1 VRFIKVVF
9 IFYVLSSS
17 VYSQNI
23 LEGKVLDSDKDTPL
37 AFVNISV
44 EGSSTGFSTDIDG
57 KFSIVSSVP
66 VSKVYFSYVGYELL
80 EYPVDAHE
88 KKLIIR
94 LKKKSYDL
102 NEVEILPGEN
112 PAHRIIKLVTKNRDH
127 NNPDKIQS
135 YTCNTYSKT
144 YWDLVYN
151 TDELNTKNDSLQ
163 VDSLKSRLRIFSET
177 SHLLM
182 MESVTER
189 KYLSPDFLKETVTG
203 TKVSGFKDPSFST
216 SATDLQPFSFYDDHF
231 KILGKNY
238 LNPITGGSTSKYFFN
253 LEDTLYQNNDSVF
266 IISFRPLKGKNFEGL
281 EGVLYI
287 NTNGYAIQNVIA
299 SPYDKGLIDI
309 KIQQQYSLT
318 DGKQWFPN
326 QLNYE
331 LFYKKYPSKY
341 MGMKLTGKSY
351 VTNVR
356 LNVPL
361 RKKEFDEKTIV
372 LAPDATQKDDEYW
385 KANRIDTLDQKEK
398 KTYIVIDSLGKKQNF
413 DRILKIFEALYTLQ
427 IPISFISIDLNKI
440 IGFND
445 YEVIRGGIGL
455 HTNDKLSPYFSVGGY
470 IAYGYKD
477 SITKYGFDLKVK
489 PIKGNKDFYIKAL
502 YSNDLSEPA
511 KTQYF
516 YTKYNFNRNTMTF
529 RMDFIE
535 QKEISVNFRAF
546 NYLTSNIAY
555 NESFRIPKYDY
566 IFLPEKDDLTATS
579 IGFRSAEI
587 RIKGRYAYKEK
598 LIQSL
603 GQMISDGTK
612 YPILYFAYTKGIKG
626 STDFA
631 NYDYNRFSLGIEKI
645 FLIKNIG
652 KTKLLLEGGYLSGN
666 VPYSFLFNGNGSN
679 NNDSYLYVENSFQT
693 MGLYEFVS
701 DKYINLFF
709 SHDFGSLLFKHKN
722 FRPQPVIFTSIGYGT
737 LRNPRQHL
745 NIDLNTMEKGYF
757 ESGLLINNLLR
768 FNYYNIAYLGLGG
781 GAFMRYGSYSSTNM
795 EQNLTYK
802 FSLVVTF

>member
-1 VRFIKVVF
+1 VRSIYFAFILF
-9 IFYVLSSS
+9 LLRSS
-17 VYSQNI
+17 VYSQNT
-23 LEGKVLDSDKDTPL
+23 LEGKVLDSDKNTPL
-37 AFVNISV
+37 AFVNISI
-44 EGSSTGFSTDIDG
+44 EGSSTGFATDIDG

-80 EYPVDAHE
+80 EYPVEANE
-88 KKLIIR
+88 KKLLIR

-102 NEVEILPGEN
+102 NEVEIMPGEN

-135 YTCNTYSKT
+135 YICNTYSKT

-151 TDELNTKNDSLQ
+151 TDEMNTRNDSLQ
-163 VDSLKSRLRIFSET
+163 IDSLKSRLRIFSEN

-189 KYLSPDFLKETVTG
+189 KYLSTDFLKETVTG

-238 LNPITGGSTSKYFFN
+238 LNPVTGGSTSKYFFN
-253 LEDTLYQNNDSVF
+253 LEDTLYQNTDSVF
-266 IISFRPLKGKNFEGL
+266 IISFRPLKGKNFDGL

-299 SPYDKGLIDI
+299 SPFDKGLIDI
-309 KIQQQYSLT
+309 KIQQQYSWI
-318 DGKQWFPN
+318 DGKQWFPE

-331 LFYKKYPSKY
+331 LVYKKYPSKY

-351 VTNVR
+351 VTNIR
-356 LNVPL
+356 INAPL
-361 RKKEFDEKTIV
+361 RKKDFDEKTIV

-385 KANRIDTLDQKEK
+385 KAHRIDTLDLKEK
-398 KTYIVIDSLGKKQNF
+398 KTYVVIDSLGKKQHF
-413 DRILKIFEALYTLQ
+413 DRILRIFEALYTFQ

-455 HTNDKLSPYFSVGGY
+455 HTNDKLSRYFSVGGY

-477 SITKYGFDLKVK
+477 SITKYGFDLKIK
-489 PIKGNKDFYIKAL
+489 PVKGNKDFYIKAL
-502 YSNDLSEPA
+502 YSNDLLEPA

-516 YTKYNFNRNTMTF
+516 YTKYNFNRNTMTS

-546 NYLTSNIAY
+546 HYLTSNIAY

-566 IFLPEKDDLTATS
+566 IFLPERDDPTATS

-587 RIKGRYAYKEK
+587 RIKGRYAYKER

-612 YPILYFAYTKGIKG
+612 YPILHFAYTKGIKG
-626 STDFA
+626 STSFA
-631 NYDYNRFSLGIEKI
+631 NYDYNKFSLGIEKT
-645 FLIKNIG
+645 FLIKNLG
-652 KTKLLLEGGYLSGN
+652 KTKLLLEGGYLNGN

-701 DKYINLFF
+701 DQYVNLFF
-709 SHDFGSLLFKHKN
+709 SHDFGSLLFKHKK

-737 LRNPRQHL
+737 LKNPRQHL
-745 NIDLNTMEKGYF
+745 NIGLNTMEKGYF

-781 GAFMRYGSYSSTNM
+781 GAFMRYGSYSSANIQ
-795 EQNLTYK
+795 ENLTYK

>member
-1 VRFIKVVF
+1 VRQTFF
-9 IFYVLSSS
+9 TFLFYVLICS
-17 VYSQNI
+17 VYSQNS
-23 LEGKVLDSDKDTPL
+23 LEGKVIDSEQNTPL
-37 AFVNISV
+37 AFVNISM
-44 EGSSTGFSTDIDG
+44 EGSSTSFSTDIDG
-57 KFSIVSSVP
+57 KFSIRSTTRVT
-66 VSKVYFSYVGYELL
+66 KLFFSYVGYELL
-80 EYPVDAHE
+80 EYPVDGNE
-88 KKLIIR
+88 KNLTIR

-102 NEVEILPGEN
+102 NAIEILPGEN

-127 NNPDKIQS
+127 NNPDKIPS
-135 YTCNTYSKT
+135 YICHTYSKT

-151 TDELNTKNDSLQ
+151 TDELNDKNDSLKI
-163 VDSLKSRLRIFSET
+163 DSLKSRLRIFSENT
-177 SHLLM
+177 HMLM

-189 KYLSPDFLKETVTG
+189 KFLYPEYLKETVTG

-238 LNPITGGSTSKYFFN
+238 LNPVTGGSTNKYFFN

-309 KIQQQYSLT
+309 KVQQQYSFI
-318 DGKQWFPN
+318 DGKQWFPE

-351 VTNVR
+351 VTNVK
-356 LNVPL
+356 LNEPL
-361 RKKEFDEKTIV
+361 RRKEFDEKTIV
-372 LAPDATQKDDEYW
+372 LAPDATQKNDAYW
-385 KANRIDTLDQKEK
+385 KAHRIDTLDQKEK
-398 KTYIVIDSLGKKQNF
+398 KTYAVIDSLGEKQHF
-413 DRILKIFEALYTLQ
+413 DRILKVFEALYTFQ
-427 IPISFISIDLNKI
+427 VPISFISIDLNKI
-440 IGFND
+440 LGFND

-470 IAYGYKD
+470 VGYGYKD
-477 SITKYGFDLKVK
+477 SITKYGFDLKIK
-489 PIKGNKDFYIKAL
+489 PVKGNKDLYIKAL
-502 YSNDLSEPA
+502 YSNDLLEPG

-535 QKEISVNFRAF
+535 QKELSINFRAF

-555 NESFRIPKYDY
+555 NENFRIPKYDY
-566 IFLPEKDDLTATS
+566 IFLPERNDQTATL
-579 IGFRSAEI
+579 IGFRSAEV

-612 YPILYFAYTKGIKG
+612 YPVLHFACTKGLKG
-626 STDFA
+626 GTKFA
-631 NYDYNRFSLGIEKI
+631 NYDYNKFSLGIEKT
-645 FLIKNIG
+645 FLIKNLG
-652 KTKLLLEGGYLSGN
+652 KTRLLLEGGYMAGN
-666 VPYSFLFNGNGSN
+666 VPYSYLFNGNGSN

-701 DKYINLFF
+701 DKYVNLFF
-709 SHDFGSLLFKHKN
+709 SHDFGSLLFKRKN
-722 FRPQPVIFTSIGYGT
+722 FRPQPVIFTSLGYGT
-737 LRNPRQHL
+737 LEHPEQHM
-745 NIDLNTMEKGYF
+745 NIGLHTMEKGYF
-757 ESGLLINNLLR
+757 ESGLLLNNILR
-768 FNYYNIAYLGLGG
+768 FNYYNIAYLGFGG
-781 GAFMRYGSYSSTNM
+781 GAFIRYGSYSAPKI
-795 EQNLTYK
+795 EENLTYK
-802 FSLVVTF
+802 FSFVVTF